1 MPRPSPRTNRTRR
14 VPHPVLIGHS
24 LGIVQQADDFGPQPR
39 RAAGGAGV
47 ARVAARLSDGG
58 GAGGAA
64 RAASARGSPAS
75 SASRG
80 SRSELWSVGSGRALD
95 AGWANEEVLEEVA
108 DFGPGAALATPPR
121 RSAQALQ
128 WGSPP
133 LGAHRGAGRGAAL
146 AGARRAHAHVAR
158 VQRASRDAQVRRER
172 ERRLVGCTPRALHW
186 N

>member
-1 MPRPSPRTNRTRR
+1 
-14 VPHPVLIGHS
+14 
-24 LGIVQQADDFGPQPR
+24 
-39 RAAGGAGV
+39 
-47 ARVAARLSDGG
+47 VAARLSDGG

-133 LGAHRGAGRGAAL
+133 LGAHRGAGAARRSPEL
-146 AGARRAHAHVAR
+146 GARTPMSPEFSVRPGTRKFAE
-158 VQRASRDAQVRRER
+158 SESDA
-172 ERRLVGCTPRALHW
+172 
-186 N
+186 